1 MEDEG
6 FTLVRVVCRSSVV
19 AVSDDVAQSLIPN
32 LYFFRLLLSR
42 PGMILT
48 HDDDMQQTFSLD
60 EPTNHLDLEAVRK
73 SIDVSL
79 FFTCGERSTRCNLLM

>member
-1 MEDEG
+1 
-6 FTLVRVVCRSSVV
+6 
-19 AVSDDVAQSLIPN
+19 
-32 LYFFRLLLSR
+32 
-42 PGMILT
+42 MILT